1 MEKDFLI
8 YTSLVPRFLLP
19 DDNFLQC
26 RNLTIPVMTQKCTS
40 EDEERCEVSK
50 KKFQQRQI
58 QKNVQTFEC
67 VVFGCPKG
75 GMFLNL
81 DGKGDYRDEDGG
93 SVQGSGPGGTLTFYL
108 ENSENFEQKVEYKE
122 EKKLSPSIL

>member
-1 MEKDFLI
+1 MQE
-8 YTSLVPRFLLP
+8 P
-19 DDNFLQC
+19 DHSRDDSKVHVWGWGALWGE
-26 RNLTIPVMTQKCTS
+26 QKKILAKTNT
-40 EDEERCEVSK
+40 
-50 KKFQQRQI
+50 
-58 QKNVQTFEC
+58 KNVQTFEC
-67 VVFGCPKG
+67 VVFGYPKG